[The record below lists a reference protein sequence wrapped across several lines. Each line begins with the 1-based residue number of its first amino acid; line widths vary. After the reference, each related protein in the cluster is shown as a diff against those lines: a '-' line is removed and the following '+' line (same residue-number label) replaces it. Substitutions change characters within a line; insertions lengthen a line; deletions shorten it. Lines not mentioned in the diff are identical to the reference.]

1 MTEPDNFLKLKSIK
15 SEIFAIA
22 KSAGKYGSTTNSLIN
37 EYSALNSESFPYHDF
52 GFKSP
57 YDFLKSCH
65 FEDTCYL
72 KNGKWYSVKK
82 ETTQHLEKLINGQ
95 RANGM
100 TSLKPTITLKYDQ
113 CNKENVYNGSFRPRS
128 QSNPTNY
135 MYFQKSNNKKIFK
148 NHNEDEVAEWDKNIK
163 SAKEKLDQTEYF
175 TKIET
180 IIYQIMKS
188 EKGLVAQDTLHERFE
203 PFLNNFFEQRHNQLT
218 RKFSRPKDFLQNYGR
233 NVLKEIRFFLG
244 QDGNVRAEIR
254 NNEVF
259 DKNLE
264 EKDVINRWTLKNVTI
279 RPLPTPFT
287 IRDVPVS
294 TQLKIENKIINI
306 LKSEAKCHWITHTTL
321 QERFQA
327 AIGDPNFLIN
337 CKSGTDN
344 YVPFTQKK
352 FFEYYGKNIIKEV
365 KFFEDETG
373 DLVEMTDGV
382 IDINKVGELPKKKI
396 FERWVLLEDLAYYI

>member
-1 MTEPDNFLKLKSIK
+1 MTKPQDNFLRLKNIK
-15 SEIFAIA
+15 SEIFCLI
-22 KSAGKYGSTTNSLIN
+22 KSTGKYGLTTQSLIN
-37 EYSALNSESFPYHDF
+37 DYSDATSEIFPNYDF
-52 GFKSP
+52 GFTNP
-57 YDFLKSCH
+57 DDFLKSKH

-72 KNGKWYSVKK
+72 KNGKWYSCSK
-82 ETTQHLEKLINGQ
+82 EKTNHLDKLIYGQ
-95 RANGM
+95 RSNGLTSM
-100 TSLKPTITLKYDQ
+100 TNKISRKYDQ
-113 CNKENVYNGSFRPRS
+113 CNKENVYNGSFRPRT

-135 MYFQKSNNKKIFK
+135 
-148 NHNEDEVAEWDKNIK
+148 EDEVAEWDKHIK
-163 SAKEKLDQTEYF
+163 SAKEKLDKKEYF

-188 EKGLVAQDTLHERFE
+188 EQNLVTQDTLHERFE
-203 PFLNNFFEQRHNQLT
+203 PFLNNSRYLT
-218 RKFSRPKDFLQNYGR
+218 RKFSGPEDFLLHYGR
-233 NVLKEIRFFLG
+233 NVLKEIRFGLG
-244 QDGNVRAEIR
+244 QGGNVIG
-254 NNEVF
+254 
-259 DKNLE
+259 K
-264 EKDVINRWTLKNVTI
+264 RWTLKNATI
-279 RPLPTPFT
+279 RPLPTPYT

-321 QERFQA
+321 RERFQA